1 MVGGHDGVRDGS
13 IPSFGNGGSIPPVPT
28 FCPILHSPKA
38 KPKLSDM
45 ELPDYYTL
53 SVRVALNASLLGERG
68 KSTIY
73 ACFQEMKEMWNRMNS
88 SEKEE
93 TRSRVGEQ
101 VQHFKTVQ
109 EILERPPLEKD
120 VVERILLITK

>member
-1 MVGGHDGVRDGS
+1 
-13 IPSFGNGGSIPPVPT
+13 
-28 FCPILHSPKA
+28 
-38 KPKLSDM
+38 M

-109 EILERPPLEKD
+109 EILERPLEKD